1 MAIRNVARM
10 ERIDIRGGE
19 DLPRFAT
26 LNAGYEK
33 GYFVALS
40 RYAIRSARSAAP
52 SMPA

>member
-26 LNAGYEK
+26 LNAGY
-33 GYFVALS
+33 GLPNALVEQG
-40 RYAIRSARSAAP
+40 P
-52 SMPA
+52 SLRRPRCLTG